1 MSLIKTTPLLLAI
14 GVLGGTMNPTITSA
28 EALPPEA
35 RRSAPPHAESR
46 CDVRGDSVWLD
57 GTRVWPAR
65 KTTALEPRIVSPLT
79 WSTARDAIA
88 FVTQTSQQKSE
99 LVILVLDRGNVTPLS
114 WALPFP
120 ARAVTWVGP
129 TKVAVGPTA
138 FEPRAS
144 VSYARLP

>member
-1 MSLIKTTPLLLAI
+1 MSLIKTTPLWLAI
-14 GVLGGTMNPTITSA
+14 GVLAGTMNPRNTEA
-28 EALPPEA
+28 EALPPGA
-35 RRSAPPHAESR
+35 RRASTQTVESR

-57 GTRVWPAR
+57 GARVWPAR
-65 KTTALEPRIVSPLT
+65 KTGAPEPRIVSPLA
-79 WSTARDAIA
+79 WSTPRDAIA

-99 LVILVLDRGNVTPLS
+99 LVILVLDRGSVTPLT
-114 WALPFP
+114 WPLPFP